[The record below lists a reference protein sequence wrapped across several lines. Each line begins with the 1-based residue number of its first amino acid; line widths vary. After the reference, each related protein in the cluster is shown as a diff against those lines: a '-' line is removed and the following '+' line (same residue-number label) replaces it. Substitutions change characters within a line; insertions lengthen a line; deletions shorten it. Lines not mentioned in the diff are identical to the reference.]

1 MVGCRSRIVSSRS
14 NTTSFV
20 NSVQA
25 IQGARPLDSFAMTSL
40 RTALQQADAGRTAIG
55 HFNVSDLVTL
65 YGIVGAARQE
75 GVPVVVGASEA
86 ERRFIGVPQLVAIV
100 RSLRETEGPPIF
112 LNADHT
118 HSLSGAV
125 EAAKAGFDWVVCD
138 FSSLAFEENVRRT
151 KEAVLALKGLRD
163 DILVEGE
170 IGDIGSGSQIHES
183 APGRRT
189 LTTPD
194 EARQFVEETGI
205 DTLAPAVGN
214 MHGVLRSM
222 LKTDAKKRLDVP
234 RIRAIKQR
242 TAMFMT
248 LHGASDTDDGDLR
261 QAIAAGI
268 TVVHINTEVRLT
280 WRRGI
285 ESSLTT
291 QADEIAPYTL
301 LAPVIEAVKRTVAA
315 RLALFNG
322 REPQE

>member
-1 MVGCRSRIVSSRS
+1 V
-14 NTTSFV
+14 
-20 NSVQA
+20 
-25 IQGARPLDSFAMTSL
+25 TSL
-40 RTALQQADAGRTAIG
+40 LQALQQADARKTAVG

-65 YGIVGAARQE
+65 YAVVEAARQQE
-75 GVPVVVGASEA
+75 VPVVVGASET
-86 ERRFIGVPQLVAIV
+86 ERRFLGIPQLVAIV

-118 HSLSGAV
+118 HSLRGAV

-138 FSSLAFEENVRRT
+138 FSSLPFEENVRQT
-151 KEAVLALKGLRD
+151 KEAVLALKALRP

-183 APGRRT
+183 APDIRRT

-205 DTLAPAVGN
+205 DTLAPAVGT

-234 RIRAIKQR
+234 RIQAIKQR
-242 TAMFMT
+242 TGMFMT
-248 LHGASDTDDGDLR
+248 LHGASDTDDADLR
-261 QAIAAGI
+261 AAITAGI
-268 TVVHINTEVRLT
+268 TVIHISTELRLA

-285 ESSLTT
+285 ETSFAKQL
-291 QADEIAPYTL
+291 DEVSPPTL
-301 LAPVIEAVKRTVAA
+301 LTPVIEAVKGTVAA
-315 RLALFNG
+315 RLALFSG
-322 REPQE
+322 HEPQH

>member
-1 MVGCRSRIVSSRS
+1 
-14 NTTSFV
+14 
-20 NSVQA
+20 
-25 IQGARPLDSFAMTSL
+25 MTSL
-40 RTALQQADAGRTAIG
+40 RETLRQADASSTAVG

-65 YGIVGAARQE
+65 YGIVEAARQQR
-75 GVPVVVGASEA
+75 VPVVLGASEA

-118 HSLSGAV
+118 HSLAAAV

-138 FSSLAFEENVRRT
+138 FSSLTFEENVRRT
-151 KEAVLALKGLRD
+151 KEAVLALKSIRA

-183 APGRRT
+183 APDTART
-189 LTTPD
+189 FTTPD
-194 EARQFVEETGI
+194 EAYQFVEATGV

-222 LKTDAKKRLDVP
+222 LKTDAKKRLDVS

-242 TAMFMT
+242 TGSFLT
-248 LHGASDTDDGDLR
+248 LHGASETDDGDLR
-261 QAIAAGI
+261 AAIAAGI
-268 TVVHINTEVRLT
+268 TVIHINTEVRLT

-285 ESSLTT
+285 ESSF
-291 QADEIAPYTL
+291 AKHVDEIAPYTL
-301 LAPVIEAVKRTVAA
+301 LTPVIGAVKQTVAA
-315 RLALFNG
+315 RLALFGG
-322 REPQE
+322 REPQD